1 MEVKVYDTYL
11 LHDTA
16 QAMVAER
23 IAEAERRR
31 ASYRAHI
38 RNRAE
43 ARLHRAVAIARR
55 DGLGEDIVARELS
68 GPFSEPTQN

>member
-1 MEVKVYDTYL
+1 MYDTYL
-11 LHDTA
+11 LHETA

-31 ASYRAHI
+31 ASYRI
-38 RNRAE
+38 RVRNRAE
-43 ARLHRAVAIARR
+43 MRLRRAVSVARR

-68 GPFSEPTQN
+68 GLFSEPTQN